1 MQATDLLTREDRI
14 LRLQT
19 DLDRSQAD
27 LHQAQQ
33 QAAEARE
40 QAQHAQEGHAFFA
53 TNALE
58 SASDI
63 IEIVQATTARK
74 TGSGRGSSATT
85 TCCFPSGTHS
95 ASFRLNKIS
104 LKDGTGLFFI
114 MKCETVT
121 FSFQRR
127 EGKIFGPD
135 GW

>member
-1 MQATDLLTREDRI
+1 MQATDLLNREDRI

-27 LHQAQQ
+27 LHTAQQ
-33 QAAEARE
+33 QVAAA
-40 QAQHAQEGHAFFA
+40 QAQAQEAAEGHAFFA
-53 TNALE
+53 RNQFE
-58 SASDI
+58 SSSEI

-74 TGSGRGSSATT
+74 TGNGRGSSATT
-85 TCCFPSGTHS
+85 ICCFPAGTHS

-121 FSFQRR
+121 FSFQR
-127 EGKIFGPD
+127 
-135 GW
+135 